1 VPDSIRFVTRSLRSN
16 RAGWVSIEQMMEQYQ
31 PARIEAKRDDE
42 TAVVTTQNIAV
53 LGVDRDVAAT
63 IELDGQRL
71 PLRPAVGGLLP
82 QVYFRRVEDRW
93 ETLDYDRSRALQ
105 ENVRIAKQPGLQGP
119 IDDAFTAPFLCVR
132 GAAQAWNPRVQE
144 WTDTRLKAFGDLWS
158 KSMRADLPIKDDS
171 DVTPEDVERYHLIL
185 FGDPGSNVL
194 IEQLM
199 PQLPFTW
206 SRQTVNMGK
215 DYPASEHVPVL
226 ITINP
231 RNHNR
236 YVVLNSGHT
245 FGAEDFAGTNAL
257 LYPRLGDFAV
267 IRTSGEVVTTGF
279 FDEYWRRK

>member
-1 VPDSIRFVTRSLRSN
+1 
-16 RAGWVSIEQMMEQYQ
+16 
-31 PARIEAKRDDE
+31 
-42 TAVVTTQNIAV
+42 
-53 LGVDRDVAAT
+53 
-63 IELDGQRL
+63 
-71 PLRPAVGGLLP
+71 
-82 QVYFRRVEDRW
+82 VYFRRVADQW
-93 ETLDYDRSRALQ
+93 ETLDYEKSRALQ

-119 IDDAFTAPFLCVR
+119 IDDALTAPFLCVR
-132 GAAQAWNPRVQE
+132 GAAQGWNPRVQE
-144 WTDTRLKAFGDLWS
+144 WTDARLRTFADLWS

-171 DVTPEDVERYHLIL
+171 DVTPEDIEKYHLIL

-226 ITINP
+226 ITVNP
-231 RNHNR
+231 KNHHR

-257 LYPRLGDFAV
+257 LYPRLGDYAV
-267 IRTSGEVVTTGF
+267 FRTSGEVVANGF